1 MDILQT
7 CRNYVERMLKDVPG
21 MKILLLDCE
30 TVSALSFNLACILID
45 RDDQSAD
52 DKGTTGRF

>member
-21 MKILLLDCE
+21 MKILLLDSE
-30 TVSALSFNLACILID
+30 TVNASFRVVFL
-45 RDDQSAD
+45 
-52 DKGTTGRF
+52 